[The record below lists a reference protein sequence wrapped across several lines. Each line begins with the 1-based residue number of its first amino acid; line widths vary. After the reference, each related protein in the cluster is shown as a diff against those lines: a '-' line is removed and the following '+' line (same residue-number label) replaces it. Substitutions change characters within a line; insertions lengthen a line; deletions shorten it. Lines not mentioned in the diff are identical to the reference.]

1 MKPKFT
7 TAIIVDE
14 RYPRK
19 KDEKCPVKLRVIINR
34 KARYYGIGEYLTPD
48 ELTNRVYIQKPRGDY
63 KNLFVRFTEIQNRA
77 DAILETMEAPT
88 FDQFKRL
95 FLQKG
100 SGGNVKKYF
109 DTYINTL
116 KIDDQPG
123 TASGYESAKKSIET
137 VMGIDNLNFRDITQ
151 TWLKDYQKKMQK
163 AGKSITTVSMYLR
176 ALRTLYNQAIRDG
189 VISPTYYPFG
199 RDKFKI
205 PSARNHKRPL
215 ERWEIDT
222 LAGYRGKPIN
232 EMYRDF
238 FLLSYSL
245 MGLNFAD
252 LLTLQWNNIKH
263 KTIKNN
269 GETKT
274 IKYLQIVR
282 RKTEHTTQG
291 DQQTIEININDYAQY
306 IIDKYG
312 NGKKYI
318 FPFINPS
325 DTADEQR
332 RNIKNF
338 VRNTNQAL
346 KLIAKQTGITE
357 NISTMFARHSAAVH
371 GLDGGA
377 TIGDVSQ
384 ALGHKDLKTTSN
396 YIKSME
402 GGKQKLAD
410 ALNITVPEQEH
421 ATKPINPQ

>member
-7 TAIIVDE
+7 TAIIVDD

-19 KDEKCPVKLRVIINR
+19 KDNKSPVKLRVTINR
-34 KARYYGIGEYLTPD
+34 KARYYGVGEYLTPD
-48 ELTNRVYIQKPRGDY
+48 ELTNNVYTLKPRGDY
-63 KNLFVRFTEIQNRA
+63 KKMFVEFTEIKNRA
-77 DAILETMEAPT
+77 DAILETMETPT
-88 FDQFKRL
+88 FEQFKRL
-95 FLQKG
+95 FMQKG

-123 TASGYESAKKSIET
+123 TASNYESAKTSLETMKGIES
-137 VMGIDNLNFRDITQ
+137 LNFRDITPE
-151 TWLKDYQKKMQK
+151 WLKDYQKKMQK

-189 VISPTYYPFG
+189 VISQTYYPFG
-199 RDKFKI
+199 RDKYII

-215 ERWEIDT
+215 ERWEIET
-222 LAGYRGKPIN
+222 LAGYQGKPIN

-263 KTIKNN
+263 KTTKDN
-269 GETKT
+269 GETET
-274 IKYLQIVR
+274 VKYLQIVR

-312 NGKKYI
+312 NGKKYVFSI
-318 FPFINPS
+318 IPPG
-325 DTADEQR
+325 DTPGEQR
-332 RNIKNF
+332 RKIKNF

-346 KLIAKQTGITE
+346 KLIAKETGITE

-377 TIGDVSQ
+377 TIGDVSH

-402 GGKQKLAD
+402 GGKRKLAD
-410 ALNITVPEQEH
+410 ALKISVPEQEH
-421 ATKPINPQ
+421 ATKAMNPQ